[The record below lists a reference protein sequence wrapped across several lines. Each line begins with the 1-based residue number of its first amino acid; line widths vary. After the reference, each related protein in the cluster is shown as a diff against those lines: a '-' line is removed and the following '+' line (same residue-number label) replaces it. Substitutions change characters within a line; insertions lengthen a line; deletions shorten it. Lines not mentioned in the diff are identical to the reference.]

1 MGAEVVLGLAA
12 AGLVVGFVAG
22 LVGIGGG
29 VLMVPL
35 LYLFYGH
42 PEWSGTWVSPALE
55 PAVAHATSLFVI
67 MPTALLGVSTY
78 GRAGLVPWR
87 LVLPVALGST
97 LGAVAGAQIAM
108 AVPGAVL
115 KLAFGLLVLAS
126 GVQLA
131 VGRRSA
137 AELPLRAGCALLVGI
152 GLLVGLISALLGV
165 GGGVIAIPLL
175 AHVVRLDLQRV
186 TGVSLGVV
194 AFAALAGTAS
204 YVAGGAGV
212 EGLPP
217 GSLGYVHLWAALPL
231 LVGSLPSVGWGARVN
246 RQLGVGRLRWVF
258 GAAFLIIG
266 MKLVVENSW
275 VLFQT

>member
-1 MGAEVVLGLAA
+1 
-12 AGLVVGFVAG
+12 
-22 LVGIGGG
+22 
-29 VLMVPL
+29 MVPL
-35 LYLFYGH
+35 LYLFYSH
-42 PEWSGTWVSPALE
+42 PEWSGTGISPALE

-78 GRAGLVPWR
+78 RRAGLVPWR
-87 LVLPVALGST
+87 LVLPVALGAT

-108 AVPGAVL
+108 AVPGALL
-115 KLAFGLLVLAS
+115 KLAFGLLVVAS

-137 AELPLRAGCALLVGI
+137 AERPLRSGLGLLIAI
-152 GLLVGLISALLGV
+152 GLLVGLTSALLGV

-186 TGVSLGVV
+186 TGVSLGVM
-194 AFAALAGTAS
+194 AFASLAGTAS
-204 YVAGGAGV
+204 YVIGGVGV

-231 LVGSLPSVGWGARVN
+231 LAGSLLSVGWGARVN
-246 RQLGVGRLRWVF
+246 QRLGVGRLRWVF

-266 MKLVVENSW
+266 IKLVVENSW
-275 VLFQT
+275 VLFRT

>member
-42 PEWSGTWVSPALE
+42 PEWSGTGISPALE

-78 GRAGLVPWR
+78 RRAGLVPWR
-87 LVLPVALGST
+87 LVLPVALGAT
-97 LGAVAGAQIAM
+97 LGAVAGARIAM
-108 AVPGAVL
+108 AVPGPIL
-115 KLAFGLLVLAS
+115 KLAFGVLVVAS

-137 AELPLRAGCALLVGI
+137 VERPWRAGRGLLLGI

-175 AHVVRLDLQRV
+175 AHVVRLDLRRV
-186 TGVSLGVV
+186 TGVSLGVM
-194 AFAALAGTAS
+194 AFASLAGTAS
-204 YVAGGAGV
+204 YVIGGVGV

-231 LVGSLPSVGWGARVN
+231 LAGSLLSVGWGARVN
-246 RQLGVGRLRWVF
+246 QRLGVGRLRWVF
-258 GAAFLIIG
+258 GAVFLIIG
-266 MKLVVENSW
+266 IKLVVENSW
-275 VLFQT
+275 VLFQA